1 MLEEQ
6 TRKHG
11 FGKVAIAAP
20 LPLAAHFKVAG
31 TTWLIRTNSP
41 AILRSAEQTF
51 ESVDGKGLVP
61 DLSLHCAV
69 NFDLADKRPWP
80 KPHFRGLNHLI
91 YASYSSGNTMLI
103 DLLHRS
109 VIGAISPDMA
119 QDAEYWKYVL
129 FPVLL
134 GSCSAAIAITP
145 LHCACLVKNQVGL
158 LLGGESGAGK
168 STLALSL
175 ALQGFAFLSD
185 DWTYFN
191 RSSSGVTAWG
201 LPTVV
206 KLLPDAVKYFPEL
219 AAFEPHPSLNG
230 ELAFEVDPVSRFG
243 VRKSPHCRVGKIVFL
258 ERTEGTG
265 KIAFRRISSDEAF
278 SRFVIDLETLP
289 LCISSMRTCQLETVK
304 NIVSGECWVL
314 RHRASP
320 DLVAQEI
327 GQFCNLRQAPAGISE
342 VC

>member
-1 MLEEQ
+1 MLQEQ
-6 TRKHG
+6 TKKHG
-11 FGKVAIAAP
+11 VRKVGIAAT
-20 LPLAAHFKVAG
+20 LPLESHFKVAG

-41 AILRSAEQTF
+41 GILRCAEQTF
-51 ESVDGKGLVP
+51 EGVHGKGLVP
-61 DLSLHCAV
+61 DLSLHLTV

-109 VIGAISPDMA
+109 VIGSISPDMA
-119 QDAEYWKYVL
+119 QDTEYWKYVL

-134 GSCSAAIAITP
+134 GSCSAAIGITP
-145 LHCACLVKNQVGL
+145 LHCACLVRNRVGL
-158 LLGGESGAGK
+158 LLGGDSGAGK

-175 ALQGFAFLSD
+175 ALKGFAFLSD
-185 DWTYFN
+185 DWTYFK

-219 AAFEPHPSLNG
+219 MSVEPHTSLNG

-243 VRKSPHCRVGKIVFL
+243 VKQSRDCEVGRVVFL
-258 ERTEGTG
+258 ERTAESGEAVFT
-265 KIAFRRISSDEAF
+265 RISSDEAF

-304 NIVSGECWVL
+304 NIVSRECWVL

-320 DLVAQEI
+320 DSVARKIE
-327 GQFCNLRQAPAGISE
+327 QFCNFQQA
-342 VC
+342 

>member
-1 MLEEQ
+1 MLQEQ
-6 TRKHG
+6 TRKYG
-11 FGKVAIAAP
+11 IRKVAVAAA
-20 LPLAAHFKVAG
+20 LPLEAYFKVAG

-51 ESVDGKGLVP
+51 EAFDGKGLAP
-61 DLSLHCAV
+61 ELSLHLAV
-69 NFDLADKRPWP
+69 DFDVADKRPWP

-91 YASYSSGNTMLI
+91 YASYSTGNTMLI

-109 VIGAISPDMA
+109 VIGSISPDMA
-119 QDAEYWKYVL
+119 QDVEYWKYVL

-134 GSCSAAIAITP
+134 GSCSAAIGITP
-145 LHCACLVKNQVGL
+145 LHCACLVKNRVGL

-175 ALQGFAFLSD
+175 ALKGFAFLSD
-185 DWTYFN
+185 DWTYFK

-206 KLLPDAVKYFPEL
+206 KLLPDAVKYFPKL
-219 AAFEPHPSLNG
+219 ASVEPHTSLNG

-243 VRKSPHCRVGKIVFL
+243 VRQSRYCKVGKIVFL
-258 ERTEGTG
+258 ERTGGTD
-265 KIAFRRISSDEAF
+265 KIAFRPISSDEAF
-278 SRFVIDLETLP
+278 TRFVIDLETLP
-289 LCISSMRTCQLETVK
+289 LSISSMRTCQLETVK

-314 RHRASP
+314 RHVDSP
-320 DLVAQEI
+320 DSVARQIARLYEVSGSPGEI
-327 GQFCNLRQAPAGISE
+327 QDVS
-342 VC
+342 